1 MKVLILKIQ
10 TNVIGAGVVNHLGY
24 KMDIEEK
31 LKKIIAKSFNVAL
44 DKVVDDADLI
54 EDLGADSLGV
64 FEMIINIEDEFGVE
78 FRDKELVT
86 FKTVGETII
95 GLKPLLEKN

>member
-1 MKVLILKIQ
+1 M
-10 TNVIGAGVVNHLGY
+10 IGAGVVNHLGY